1 VMMHIEESDA
11 LSYDDLALLAERLR
25 ADGSNITFAF
35 DTQIID
41 V

>member
-1 VMMHIEESDA
+1 MTHIEESDS
-11 LSYDDLALLAERLR
+11 LSYDDLARLTDQLR
-25 ADGSNITFAF
+25 ADGLNISFAY

>member
-1 VMMHIEESDA
+1 MTHIEESDA
-11 LSYDDLALLAERLR
+11 LSYDDLALLAECLR